1 MAENVQGNL
10 HTVQQSYFQ
19 AVKLGRLMRFCG
31 LLLFLSFAVWTVYH
45 LNIPIERLFGAFGR
59 VGHMFFER
67 MMPPDM
73 AYALQPSILYRIL
86 ETIEM
91 TFLGAFAG
99 TVIAIFVAWFA
110 AWNVTPNKTFLYPL
124 GRGVLVLARS
134 VPVLIWGMLL
144 VAILGF
150 GPMAGVIAL
159 TLLTISFAGKLM
171 SEQVEAIDM
180 GPVEAMR
187 ATGAGPTKVFLFG
200 VVPQVKPAWIGIAIY
215 NWDSIF
221 RASTILGFVGAGGL
235 GIYLRMNIQELEYE
249 NAMGVITLIIV
260 LVICSEVA
268 SHYLRGRFYKM

>member
-1 MAENVQGNL
+1 MSDQLASVQ
-10 HTVQQSYFQ
+10 HEYFRT
-19 AVKLGRLMRFCG
+19 ARSGRLLKFCG
-31 LLLFLSFAVWTVYH
+31 VLLFLSFAVWTIHH
-45 LNIPIERLFGAFGR
+45 LNIPIERLLGIFGR
-59 VGHMFFER
+59 VGDIFFNR

-73 AYALQPSILYRIL
+73 AYATQPSILYRVL

-99 TVIAIFVAWFA
+99 TMIAIFVSWFA
-110 AWNVTPNKTFLYPL
+110 AWNVTPNKRFIYPL
-124 GRGVLVLARS
+124 GRGILVLARS

-159 TLLTISFAGKLM
+159 TLLTIGFAGKLM
-171 SEQVEAIDM
+171 SEQIEAIDM

-187 ATGAGPTKVFLFG
+187 ATGAGPTRVFIFG

-249 NAMGVITLIIV
+249 NAMGVIALIIG
-260 LVICSEVA
+260 LVIISEVT
-268 SHYLRGRFYKM
+268 SHYLRGRFYQE

>member
-1 MAENVQGNL
+1 MANYLESVY
-10 HTVQQSYFQ
+10 QSYFR
-19 AVKLGRLMRFCG
+19 AVRIGRLLKFCG
-31 LLLFLSFAVWTVYH
+31 LLLFLSTAIWTIHH
-45 LNIPIERLFGAFGR
+45 LNIPIERIVGMFGR
-59 VGHMFFER
+59 LAHMFFGR

-73 AYALQPSILYRIL
+73 VYALQPGILSRVV

-91 TFLGAFAG
+91 TFLGSFFG
-99 TVIAIFVAWFA
+99 TLIALVVAWFA
-110 AWNVTPNKTFLYPL
+110 AWNVTPNRRYLYPL
-124 GRGVLVLARS
+124 GRGILVLARS

-187 ATGAGPTKVFLFG
+187 ATGAGPIKVYIFG
-200 VVPQVKPAWIGIAIY
+200 VIPQVKPAWIGIAIY

-221 RASTILGFVGAGGL
+221 RASTVLGFVGAGGL
-235 GIYLRMNIQELEYE
+235 GIYLRMNIQELEYQ
-249 NAMGVITLIIV
+249 NAMGVITLIIC
-260 LVICSEVA
+260 LVIVSEIT
-268 SHYLRGRFYKM
+268 SHFLRGRFYKD

>member
-1 MAENVQGNL
+1 MAENIQGNL
-10 HTVQQSYFQ
+10 PSVQQSYFQ

-31 LLLFLSFAVWTVYH
+31 LLLFLSFAVWTIYH
-45 LNIPIERLFGAFGR
+45 LNIPIERIFGIFGR
-59 VGHMFFER
+59 VGHMFFDR

-110 AWNVTPNKTFLYPL
+110 AWNVTPNKKILYPI
-124 GRGVLVLARS
+124 GRGILVLARS

-268 SHYLRGRFYKM
+268 SHYLRGHFYKE

>member
-1 MAENVQGNL
+1 MASRLGGVYR
-10 HTVQQSYFQ
+10 SYFR
-19 AVKLGRLMRFCG
+19 AVRIGRLVKFCG
-31 LLLFLSFAVWTVYH
+31 LLLFLSTAIWTIYH
-45 LNIPIERLFGAFGR
+45 LNIPIERILGMSGR
-59 VGHMFFER
+59 LVSMFFGR

-73 AYALQPSILYRIL
+73 AYALQPGILYRVV

-99 TVIAIFVAWFA
+99 TLIAIVVAWLA
-110 AWNVTPNKTFLYPL
+110 AWNVTPNKRYLYPL
-124 GRGVLVLARS
+124 GRGILVMARS

-187 ATGAGPTKVFLFG
+187 ATGAGPIKVYIFG
-200 VVPQVKPAWIGIAIY
+200 VIPQVKPAWIGIAIY

-221 RASTILGFVGAGGL
+221 RASTVLGFVGAGGL

-249 NAMGVITLIIV
+249 NAMGVITLIIC
-260 LVICSEVA
+260 LVIVSEIT
-268 SHYLRGRFYKM
+268 SHFLRGRFYKD

>member
-1 MAENVQGNL
+1 MASHLVS
-10 HTVQQSYFQ
+10 VYQSYFR
-19 AVKLGRLMRFCG
+19 AVRIGRLLKFIG
-31 LLLFLSFAVWTVYH
+31 LLLFLSTAIWTIHH
-45 LNIPIERLFGAFGR
+45 LNIPIERFLGISERLAHLFFG
-59 VGHMFFER
+59 R

-73 AYALQPSILYRIL
+73 AYALQPGVLFRVV

-91 TFLGAFAG
+91 TFLGSFIG
-99 TVIAIFVAWFA
+99 TVINLVVAWIA
-110 AWNVTPNKTFLYPL
+110 AWNVTPNRRYLYPL
-124 GRGVLVLARS
+124 GRGILVMARS

-150 GPMAGVIAL
+150 GPLAGVIAL

-187 ATGAGPTKVFLFG
+187 ATGASPVKVYLFG
-200 VVPQVKPAWIGIAIY
+200 IIPQVKPAWIGIAIY

-221 RASTILGFVGAGGL
+221 RASTVLGFVGAGGL

-249 NAMGVITLIIV
+249 NAMGVITLIIC
-260 LVICSEVA
+260 LVIVSEIT
-268 SHYLRGRFYKM
+268 SHFLRGRFYKD

>member
-1 MAENVQGNL
+1 MAGHLDVVHQE
-10 HTVQQSYFQ
+10 YFRSLQ
-19 AVKLGRLMRFCG
+19 VGKLVKFVAII
-31 LLLFLSFAVWTVYH
+31 LFLSFAVWTVYH
-45 LNIPIERLFGAFGR
+45 LNIPVERMFGMFGR
-59 VGHMFFER
+59 IGHIVFER

-73 AYALQPSILYRIL
+73 EYAVQPGILYLVL

-99 TVIAIFVAWFA
+99 TVISIFVAWFG
-110 AWNVTPNKTFLYPL
+110 AWNVTPDKRLLYPL
-124 GRGVLVLARS
+124 GRGILVLARS

-171 SEQVEAIDM
+171 SEQVEAISM

-187 ATGAGPTKVFLFG
+187 ATGANPIKVFMFG
-200 VVPQVKPAWIGIAIY
+200 VIPQVEPAWTGIAIY

-249 NAMGVITLIIV
+249 KAMGVISLIVV
-260 LVICSEVA
+260 LVIVSEVT
-268 SHYLRGRFYKM
+268 SHYMRGRFYRD

>member
-1 MAENVQGNL
+1 MIMANHVASVQKE
-10 HTVQQSYFQ
+10 YFQ
-19 AVKLGRLMRFCG
+19 AVKVGRLLKFCG
-31 LLLFLSFAVWTVYH
+31 LLLFLSFAVWTIYH
-45 LNIPIERLFGAFGR
+45 LNIPIERMLGIFGR

-73 AYALQPSILYRIL
+73 AYALQQGILYRVL

-99 TVIAIFVAWFA
+99 TIIAIFVAWFA
-110 AWNVTPNKTFLYPL
+110 AWNVTPNKSFIYPL
-124 GRGVLVLARS
+124 GRGILVLARS

-187 ATGAGPTKVFLFG
+187 ATGAGPTKVFIYG
-200 VVPQVKPAWIGIAIY
+200 VIPQVKPAWIGIAIY
-215 NWDSIF
+215 NWDSMF

-249 NAMGVITLIIV
+249 NAMGVIVLIIG
-260 LVICSEVA
+260 LVIISEVT
-268 SHYLRGRFYKM
+268 SHYLRGHFYQD

>member
-1 MAENVQGNL
+1 MNVASHLDAAHQE
-10 HTVQQSYFQ
+10 YFRALQ
-19 AVKLGRLMRFCG
+19 VGKLVKFVAVIV
-31 LLLFLSFAVWTVYH
+31 FLSFAVWTVYH
-45 LNIPIERLFGAFGR
+45 LNIPVERMFGMFGR
-59 VGHMFFER
+59 IGHIVFER

-73 AYALQPSILYRIL
+73 QYAVQPNILYLVL

-91 TFLGAFAG
+91 SLLGAFAG
-99 TVIAIFVAWFA
+99 TVISIFVSWFG
-110 AWNVTPNKTFLYPL
+110 AWNVTPNKRLLYPL
-124 GRGVLVLARS
+124 GRGILVLARS

-171 SEQVEAIDM
+171 SEQIEAIDM

-187 ATGAGPTKVFLFG
+187 ATGANPIKVFMFG
-200 VVPQVKPAWIGIAIY
+200 VIPQVEPAWTGIAIY

-249 NAMGVITLIIV
+249 KAMGVISLIIV
-260 LVICSEVA
+260 LVIVSEVT
-268 SHYLRGRFYKM
+268 SHYMRGRFYKD

>member
-1 MAENVQGNL
+1 MASHLDAVHQE
-10 HTVQQSYFQ
+10 YFRSLQ
-19 AVKLGRLMRFCG
+19 VGKLFKFVAMI
-31 LLLFLSFAVWTVYH
+31 LFLSFAVWTVYH
-45 LNIPIERLFGAFGR
+45 LNIPVERLFGMFGR
-59 VGHMFFER
+59 IGHIVFER

-73 AYALQPSILYRIL
+73 EYAVQPGILYLVL

-99 TVIAIFVAWFA
+99 TVISIFVAWFG
-110 AWNVTPNKTFLYPL
+110 AWNVTPDKRLLYPL
-124 GRGVLVLARS
+124 GRGILVLARS

-171 SEQVEAIDM
+171 SEQIEAINM

-187 ATGAGPTKVFLFG
+187 ATGANPIKVFMFG
-200 VVPQVKPAWIGIAIY
+200 VIPQVEPAWTGIAIY

-249 NAMGVITLIIV
+249 KAMGVISLIVV
-260 LVICSEVA
+260 LVIVSEVT
-268 SHYLRGRFYKM
+268 SHYMRGRFYRD

>member
-1 MAENVQGNL
+1 MGTHLAAVHQA
-10 HTVQQSYFQ
+10 YFHS
-19 AVKLGRLMRFCG
+19 VRMGRLARFVG
-31 LLLFLSFAVWTVYH
+31 VVLFLSFAVWTVVY
-45 LNIPIERLFGAFGR
+45 LNIPVERVFGMFGR
-59 VGHMFFER
+59 IGHIVFER

-73 AYALQPSILYRIL
+73 VYAVQPGILYRVL

-91 TFLGAFAG
+91 SLLGAFAG
-99 TVIAIFVAWFA
+99 TVISIFVAWFG
-110 AWNVTPNKTFLYPL
+110 AWNVTPDKRFIYPL
-124 GRGVLVLARS
+124 GRGILVLARS

-159 TLLTISFAGKLM
+159 TLLTISFGGKLM

-180 GPVEAMR
+180 GPIEAMR
-187 ATGAGPTKVFLFG
+187 ATGASPIKVFMFG
-200 VVPQVKPAWIGIAIY
+200 VIPQVKPAWTGIAIY

-249 NAMGVITLIIV
+249 NAMGVISLIIV
-260 LVICSEVA
+260 LVIVSEVT
-268 SHYLRGRFYKM
+268 SHYLRGRFYKD

>member
-1 MAENVQGNL
+1 MAGHLDVVHQE
-10 HTVQQSYFQ
+10 YFRSLQ
-19 AVKLGRLMRFCG
+19 VGKLVKFVAII
-31 LLLFLSFAVWTVYH
+31 LFLSFAVWTVYH
-45 LNIPIERLFGAFGR
+45 LNIPVERMFGMFGR
-59 VGHMFFER
+59 IGHIVFER

-73 AYALQPSILYRIL
+73 EYAVQPGILYPVL

-99 TVIAIFVAWFA
+99 TVISIFVAWFG
-110 AWNVTPNKTFLYPL
+110 AWNVTPDKRLLYPL
-124 GRGVLVLARS
+124 GRGILVLARS

-171 SEQVEAIDM
+171 SEQVEAISM

-187 ATGAGPTKVFLFG
+187 ATGANPIKVFMFG
-200 VVPQVKPAWIGIAIY
+200 VIPQVEPAWTGIAIY

-249 NAMGVITLIIV
+249 KAMGVISLIVV
-260 LVICSEVA
+260 LVIVSEVT
-268 SHYLRGRFYKM
+268 SHYMRGRFYRD

>member
-1 MAENVQGNL
+1 MANHL
-10 HTVQQSYFQ
+10 Q
-19 AVKLGRLMRFCG
+19 AVHQAYFRSVQTGRLVKFVG
-31 LLLFLSFAVWTVYH
+31 IVLFLSFAVWTVHH
-45 LNIPIERLFGAFGR
+45 LSIPIERVFGMFGR
-59 VGHMFFER
+59 IGHIVFER
-67 MMPPDM
+67 MMPPDI
-73 AYALQPSILYRIL
+73 AYALQPSILYRVL

-91 TFLGAFAG
+91 SILGAFVG
-99 TVIAIFVAWFA
+99 TVISVFVAWFG
-110 AWNVTPNKTFLYPL
+110 AWNVTPNKRILYPL
-124 GRGVLVLARS
+124 GRGILVLARS

-171 SEQVEAIDM
+171 SEQVEAINM

-187 ATGAGPTKVFLFG
+187 ATGANPIKVFMFG
-200 VVPQVKPAWIGIAIY
+200 VIPQVKPAWTGITIY

-249 NAMGVITLIIV
+249 NAMGVISVIIG
-260 LVICSEVA
+260 LVIVSEVT
-268 SHYLRGRFYKM
+268 SHYLRGRYYSG

>member
-1 MAENVQGNL
+1 MSDHLASVQ
-10 HTVQQSYFQ
+10 HDYFRS
-19 AVKLGRLMRFCG
+19 ARAGRLMRFCG
-31 LLLFLSFAVWTVYH
+31 LLLFLSFAVWTIYH
-45 LNIPIERLFGAFGR
+45 LNIPIERILGIFGR
-59 VGHMFFER
+59 VGDIFINR

-73 AYALQPSILYRIL
+73 AYAMQSSILYRVL

-99 TVIAIFVAWFA
+99 TVIAIFVSWFA
-110 AWNVTPNKTFLYPL
+110 AWNVTPNKKFLYPL
-124 GRGVLVLARS
+124 GRGILVLARS

-187 ATGAGPTKVFLFG
+187 ATGAGPTRVFIFS
-200 VVPQVKPAWIGIAIY
+200 VIPQVKPAWIGIAIY

-249 NAMGVITLIIV
+249 NAMGVITLIIG
-260 LVICSEVA
+260 LVIISEVT
-268 SHYLRGRFYKM
+268 SHYLRGRFYQD

>member
-1 MAENVQGNL
+1 MADHLASVQND
-10 HTVQQSYFQ
+10 HFRS
-19 AVKLGRLMRFCG
+19 ARASRLMRFCG
-31 LLLFLSFAVWTVYH
+31 LLLFLSFAVWTIHH
-45 LNIPIERLFGAFGR
+45 LNIPIERILGIFGR
-59 VGHMFFER
+59 VGDIFFNR

-73 AYALQPSILYRIL
+73 AYAMQPSILYRVL

-99 TVIAIFVAWFA
+99 TVIAIFVSWFA
-110 AWNVTPNKTFLYPL
+110 AWNVTPNKKILYPL
-124 GRGVLVLARS
+124 GRGILVLARS

-171 SEQVEAIDM
+171 SEQIEAIDM

-187 ATGAGPTKVFLFG
+187 ATGAGPTRVFIFG
-200 VVPQVKPAWIGIAIY
+200 VIPQVKPAWIGIAIY

-249 NAMGVITLIIV
+249 NAMGVITLIIG
-260 LVICSEVA
+260 LVIISEVT
-268 SHYLRGRFYKM
+268 SHYLRGRFYQD

>member
-1 MAENVQGNL
+1 MASHLEAVHQE
-10 HTVQQSYFQ
+10 YFRSLQ
-19 AVKLGRLMRFCG
+19 IGKLVKLVAMI
-31 LLLFLSFAVWTVYH
+31 LFLSFAVWTIQH
-45 LNIPIERLFGAFGR
+45 LNIPVERMFGMFGR
-59 VGHMFFER
+59 IGHIVFER

-73 AYALQPSILYRIL
+73 QYAVQPSVLYLVL

-91 TFLGAFAG
+91 SLLGAFAG
-99 TVIAIFVAWFA
+99 TVISIFVAWFG
-110 AWNVTPNKTFLYPL
+110 AWNVTPDKRLLYPL
-124 GRGVLVLARS
+124 GRGILVLARS

-171 SEQVEAIDM
+171 SEQVEAINM

-187 ATGAGPTKVFLFG
+187 ATGANPIKVFMFG
-200 VVPQVKPAWIGIAIY
+200 VIPQVEPAWTGIAIY

-249 NAMGVITLIIV
+249 KAMGVISLIIV
-260 LVICSEVA
+260 LVIVSEVT
-268 SHYLRGRFYKM
+268 SHYMRGRFYRD

>member
-1 MAENVQGNL
+1 MSVRLE
-10 HTVQQSYFQ
+10 TVHQSYFR
-19 AVKLGRLMRFCG
+19 AVRLGRLARFVG
-31 LLLFLSFAVWTVYH
+31 LLAFLSFAVWTVHH
-45 LNIPIERLFGAFGR
+45 LNIPIERVFGMFGR
-59 VGHMFFER
+59 IGSIVFER
-67 MMPPDM
+67 MLPPDM
-73 AYALQPSILYRIL
+73 SYALQPSILYRVL

-91 TFLGAFAG
+91 TFLGAFVG
-99 TVIAIFVAWFA
+99 TVISIFVAWFG
-110 AWNVTPNKTFLYPL
+110 AWNVTPNRRIIYPI
-124 GRGVLVLARS
+124 GRGILVLARS

-187 ATGAGPTKVFLFG
+187 ATGATPVKVFLFG
-200 VVPQVKPAWIGIAIY
+200 VIPQVKPAWTGIAIY

-249 NAMGVITLIIV
+249 NAMGVITLIIG
-260 LVICSEVA
+260 LVILSEVT
-268 SHYLRGRFYKM
+268 SHYLRGRFYGR

>member
-1 MAENVQGNL
+1 MTMTSHLDGIYRS
-10 HTVQQSYFQ
+10 HFQ
-19 AVKLGRLMRFCG
+19 AVRIGRLFRFIA
-31 LLLFLSFAVWTVYH
+31 LILFLSFAVWTVYY
-45 LNIPIERLFGAFGR
+45 LNIPLDRFAGMFGR
-59 VGHMFFER
+59 VGHIFFER

-73 AYALQPSILYRIL
+73 VYAVQPSILYRVL

-91 TFLGAFAG
+91 TFLGSFAG
-99 TVIAIFVAWFA
+99 TVIAIFVSWFA
-110 AWNVTPNKTFLYPL
+110 AWNVTPNKRLLYPL
-124 GRGVLVLARS
+124 GRGILVLARS

-187 ATGAGPTKVFLFG
+187 ATGASRTKVFLYG
-200 VVPQVKPAWIGIAIY
+200 VIPQVKPAWIGIAIY

-221 RASTILGFVGAGGL
+221 RASTVLGFVGAGGL
-235 GIYLRMNIQELEYE
+235 GIYLRMNIQELEYH
-249 NAMGVITLIIV
+249 NAMGVITLIIG
-260 LVICSEVA
+260 LVIVSEVT
-268 SHYLRGRFYKM
+268 SHYLRGRIYNQ

>member
-1 MAENVQGNL
+1 MASHLDAVHQE
-10 HTVQQSYFQ
+10 YFRSLQ
-19 AVKLGRLMRFCG
+19 IGKLVKLVAMI
-31 LLLFLSFAVWTVYH
+31 LFLSFAVWTIQH
-45 LNIPIERLFGAFGR
+45 LNIPVERMFGMFGR
-59 VGHMFFER
+59 IGHIVFER

-73 AYALQPSILYRIL
+73 QYAVQPSVLYLVL

-91 TFLGAFAG
+91 SLLGAFAG
-99 TVIAIFVAWFA
+99 TVISIFVAWFG
-110 AWNVTPNKTFLYPL
+110 AWNVTPDKRLLYPL
-124 GRGVLVLARS
+124 GRGILVLARS

-171 SEQVEAIDM
+171 SEQIEAIDM

-187 ATGAGPTKVFLFG
+187 ATGASPIKVFMFG
-200 VVPQVKPAWIGIAIY
+200 VIPQVEPAWTGIAIY

-249 NAMGVITLIIV
+249 KAMGVISLIIV
-260 LVICSEVA
+260 LVIVSEVT
-268 SHYLRGRFYKM
+268 SHYMRGRFYKD

>member
-1 MAENVQGNL
+1 MASHLDAVHQE
-10 HTVQQSYFQ
+10 YFRSLQ
-19 AVKLGRLMRFCG
+19 VGKLVKFVAII
-31 LLLFLSFAVWTVYH
+31 LFLSFAVWTVYH
-45 LNIPIERLFGAFGR
+45 LNIPVERMFGMFGR
-59 VGHMFFER
+59 IGHIVFER

-73 AYALQPSILYRIL
+73 EYAVQPGILYLVL

-99 TVIAIFVAWFA
+99 TMISIFVAWFG
-110 AWNVTPNKTFLYPL
+110 AWNVTPDKRLLYPL
-124 GRGVLVLARS
+124 GRGILVLARS

-171 SEQVEAIDM
+171 SEQVEAINM

-187 ATGAGPTKVFLFG
+187 ATGANPIKVFMFG
-200 VVPQVKPAWIGIAIY
+200 VIPQVEPAWTGIAIY

-249 NAMGVITLIIV
+249 KAMGVISLIVV
-260 LVICSEVA
+260 LVIVSEVT
-268 SHYLRGRFYKM
+268 SHYMRGRFYRD

>member
-1 MAENVQGNL
+1 MASHLDAVRQD
-10 HTVQQSYFQ
+10 YFHSLQ
-19 AVKLGRLMRFCG
+19 VGKLVKFVAMI
-31 LLLFLSFAVWTVYH
+31 LFLSFAVWTVYH
-45 LNIPIERLFGAFGR
+45 LNIPVERLFGMFGR
-59 VGHMFFER
+59 IGHIVFER

-73 AYALQPSILYRIL
+73 EYAVQPGILYLVL

-99 TVIAIFVAWFA
+99 TVISIFVAWFG
-110 AWNVTPNKTFLYPL
+110 AWNVTPDKRLLYPL
-124 GRGVLVLARS
+124 GRGILVLARS

-187 ATGAGPTKVFLFG
+187 ATGASPIKVFMFG
-200 VVPQVKPAWIGIAIY
+200 VIPQVEPAWTGIAIY

-249 NAMGVITLIIV
+249 RAMGVISLIVV
-260 LVICSEVA
+260 LVIVSEVM
-268 SHYLRGRFYKM
+268 SHYMRGRFYKD

>member
-1 MAENVQGNL
+1 
-10 HTVQQSYFQ
+10 
-19 AVKLGRLMRFCG
+19 
-31 LLLFLSFAVWTVYH
+31 
-45 LNIPIERLFGAFGR
+45 
-59 VGHMFFER
+59 MFFGR

-73 AYALQPSILYRIL
+73 AYALQPGVLFRVV

-91 TFLGAFAG
+91 TFLGSFIG
-99 TVIAIFVAWFA
+99 TVINLVVAWIA
-110 AWNVTPNKTFLYPL
+110 AWNVTPNRRYLYPL
-124 GRGVLVLARS
+124 GRGILVMARS

-150 GPMAGVIAL
+150 GPLAGVIAL

-187 ATGAGPTKVFLFG
+187 ATGASPVKVYLFG
-200 VVPQVKPAWIGIAIY
+200 IIPQVKPAWIGIAIY

-221 RASTILGFVGAGGL
+221 RASTVLGFVGAGGL

-249 NAMGVITLIIV
+249 NAMGVITLIIC
-260 LVICSEVA
+260 LVIVSEIT
-268 SHYLRGRFYKM
+268 SHFLRGRFYKD

>member
-1 MAENVQGNL
+1 MASHLMGVY
-10 HTVQQSYFQ
+10 QSYFR
-19 AVKLGRLMRFCG
+19 AVRIGRLLKFSG
-31 LLLFLSFAVWTVYH
+31 LLLFLSAAIWTIHH
-45 LNIPIERLFGAFGR
+45 LNIPIERILGMSGR
-59 VGHMFFER
+59 LVHMFFGR

-73 AYALQPSILYRIL
+73 VYALQPGILYRVV

-99 TVIAIFVAWFA
+99 TLISFVVAWFA
-110 AWNVTPNKTFLYPL
+110 AWNVTPNKRYLYPL
-124 GRGVLVLARS
+124 GRGILVMARS

-150 GPMAGVIAL
+150 GPMAGGIAL

-187 ATGAGPTKVFLFG
+187 ATGASPIKVYIFG
-200 VVPQVKPAWIGIAIY
+200 VIPQVKPAWIGIAIY

-221 RASTILGFVGAGGL
+221 RASTVLGFVGAGGL

-249 NAMGVITLIIV
+249 KAMGVITLIIL
-260 LVICSEVA
+260 LVIGSEIT
-268 SHYLRGRFYKM
+268 SHFLRGRFYKD

>member
-1 MAENVQGNL
+1 MSARVESVQFD
-10 HTVQQSYFQ
+10 YFRS
-19 AVKLGRLMRFCG
+19 VRLGRLLKFIG

-45 LNIPIERLFGAFGR
+45 LDIPLERLAG
-59 VGHMFFER
+59 MFPRIGSILFQR

-73 AYALQPSILYRIL
+73 VYALQPNILYRVL

-91 TFLGAFAG
+91 TFLGAFFG
-99 TVIAIFVAWFA
+99 TIISIFVAWFG
-110 AWNVTPNKTFLYPL
+110 AWNVTPNRKYIYPL
-124 GRGVLVLARS
+124 GRGILVLARS

-159 TLLTISFAGKLM
+159 TLLTISFGGKLM
-171 SEQVEAIDM
+171 SEQIEAIDM

-187 ATGAGPTKVFLFG
+187 ATGANPIKVFIFG
-200 VVPQVKPAWIGIAIY
+200 IIPQVKPAWIGIAIY

-249 NAMGVITLIIV
+249 NAMGVICLIIV
-260 LVICSEVA
+260 LVILSEVV
-268 SHYLRGRFYKM
+268 SHILRGRFYRH

>member
-1 MAENVQGNL
+1 MATHLETVRQG
-10 HTVQQSYFQ
+10 YFRAMQ
-19 AVKLGRLMRFCG
+19 VGRLVKFTGM
-31 LLLFLSFAVWTVYH
+31 LVFLCFAVWTIHH
-45 LNIPIERLFGAFGR
+45 LNIPIERLFGMFGR
-59 VGHMFFER
+59 VGHMVFDR
-67 MMPPDM
+67 MLPPDM
-73 AYALQPSILYRIL
+73 DYALQPSILYRVF

-91 TFLGAFAG
+91 TFLGAFIG
-99 TVIAIFVAWFA
+99 TVISIFVAWFG
-110 AWNVTPNKTFLYPL
+110 AWNVTPHKRIAYPL

-171 SEQVEAIDM
+171 SEQIEAIDM

-187 ATGAGPTKVFLFG
+187 ATGASPTKVFIFA
-200 VVPQVKPAWIGIAIY
+200 VIPQVEPAWTGIAIY

-249 NAMGVITLIIV
+249 NAMGVISLIIL
-260 LVICSEVA
+260 LVIVSEIT
-268 SHYLRGRFYKM
+268 SHFLRGRFYEE